1 MRCIYILSEKLKKK
15 YCINKESK
23 ESLLLIRKRFLRVL
37 CIVLFIKGVRIFL
50 IKNENVKKTV
60 SSIFLK
66 VDMENFLKI
75 ISVQFITLG
84 IIAVIVGYLIKGIS
98 IINNKFFNYII
109 FLCFIDWVLVYMFPE
124 IYTSVAK
131 SIFIR

>member
-50 IKNENVKKTV
+50 IKNENVKETV

-66 VDMENFLKI
+66 VDMENVLKI

-109 FLCFIDWVLVYMFPE
+109 FLCFINWVLVYMFPE

>member
-1 MRCIYILSEKLKKK
+1 MLSEKLKKK

-50 IKNENVKKTV
+50 IKNENVKETV
-60 SSIFLK
+60 SSVFLK

-109 FLCFIDWVLVYMFPE
+109 FLCFSDWVLVYMFPE

>member
-1 MRCIYILSEKLKKK
+1 
-15 YCINKESK
+15 
-23 ESLLLIRKRFLRVL
+23 
-37 CIVLFIKGVRIFL
+37 
-50 IKNENVKKTV
+50 
-60 SSIFLK
+60 
-66 VDMENFLKI
+66 MENFLKI

>member
-1 MRCIYILSEKLKKK
+1 MLSEKLKKK

-50 IKNENVKKTV
+50 IKNENVKETV

-66 VDMENFLKI
+66 VDMENVLKI

>member
-50 IKNENVKKTV
+50 IKNENVKETV

-66 VDMENFLKI
+66 VDMENVLKI